1 MLFLSVL
8 WSMNE
13 WKTVWKSAREKYYY
27 DYYWRLVLLL
37 FLWSFRELYRQCRRK
52 SIMEAIYKSKR
63 TVKKNNN
70 IMCEN
75 GNNSVNRIR
84 SSIIENGYW
93 EDIFHDLFRFLMT
106 LVYFTML
113 PIIDSILDWNELV
126 KLTYRDYF
134 EEPQCI

>member
-1 MLFLSVL
+1 
-8 WSMNE
+8 
-13 WKTVWKSAREKYYY
+13 
-27 DYYWRLVLLL
+27 
-37 FLWSFRELYRQCRRK
+37 
-52 SIMEAIYKSKR
+52 
-63 TVKKNNN
+63 
-70 IMCEN
+70 MCES

-84 SSIIENGYW
+84 SSILKNGYW

-126 KLTYRDYF
+126 KPTYRDYF

>member
-8 WSMNE
+8 RSVDE
-13 WKTVWKSAREKYYY
+13 WKTVWKSAKEKYYY
-27 DYYWRLVLLL
+27 YYYWRLVLLL
-37 FLWSFRELYRQCRRK
+37 FLWSFRELCRQCRRK
-52 SIMEAIYKSKR
+52 SIMEAIYSSKR
-63 TVKKNNN
+63 TVKKNN
-70 IMCEN
+70 IMCEI

-84 SSIIENGYW
+84 SSIIRNGCW

-106 LVYFTML
+106 LIYFTML